1 MKVIC
6 SGMSKTGTKS
16 LAAALRIL
24 GYKVYDFEEQYFYI
38 GKDLTKIMEDGWTK
52 EDIQRIFKDVDA
64 VTDIPGCMLWEDLLQ
79 AFPDAK
85 VMPQFLFFILCS
97 FSLSTFFVQMFCV
110 KKVYSKTSF
119 FVKKRI

>member
-6 SGMSKTGTKS
+6 SGMPKTGTKS

-24 GYKVYDFEEQYFYI
+24 GYKVYDLEEQHFYI
-38 GKDLTKIMEDGWTK
+38 GEDLAKILKEGWTK

-85 VMPQFLFFILCS
+85 VWTL
-97 FSLSTFFVQMFCV
+97 TF
-110 KKVYSKTSF
+110 
-119 FVKKRI
+119 